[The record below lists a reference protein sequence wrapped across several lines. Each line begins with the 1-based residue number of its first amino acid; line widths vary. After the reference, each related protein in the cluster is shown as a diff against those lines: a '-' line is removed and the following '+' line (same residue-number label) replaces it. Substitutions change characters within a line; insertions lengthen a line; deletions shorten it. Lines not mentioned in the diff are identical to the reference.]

1 MFDRFD
7 KIESKLRVLE
17 KVLSEV
23 RAAQEEQARK
33 LEEIEKFF
41 KKLPIS
47 LKPNRNNGEYNET
60 CGWERD

>member
-33 LEEIEKFF
+33 LEEIEKFL
-41 KKLPIS
+41 KKITDKVKTEP
-47 LKPNRNNGEYNET
+47 
-60 CGWERD
+60 